1 MSLSI
6 RHWLVEH
13 KIGGLGAIAPDGNG
27 TVEQTLNNFTQ
38 LGYPNGQIA
47 GIAFRIAQEME
58 VKSLTPFDISS
69 IAEVL
74 ELPLVVGLPLIPLLS
89 RLTVGL
95 LRILSRKKPLRRN
108 EGTWLTFQVAYLNAL
123 QGILEQESQLRRPWL
138 NRAIVPATQDP
149 GEILADPQLVALI
162 KTLRPGRLTD
172 SQAEQALTLV
182 ADSLLVQQMN
192 NIAIAH
198 FVANGAEETEA
209 KLLTQRLSNGLPGH
223 LIAVIADNSLP
234 LAQLQK
240 FVRLGNLTSWR
251 DSSAEEQHSEDLEY
265 PPSTLP
271 LDLDREYYRAGLSIA
286 LSEPLFG
293 EPFSLKDLYIPLKGR
308 VFSEEVRDNGP
319 EGKGKADRLSSA
331 RALTTV
337 DLMEWAI
344 SQLNDRT
351 TIALIEADAG
361 YGKTSFCQ
369 ILANRVAAELYPNWM
384 PVIIRLR
391 DVTLGQT
398 LEQTLA
404 TAFPLARLTDTD
416 GWLSIN
422 SPPLL
427 LILDGLNEL
436 PPSPPT
442 DRHLFAF
449 IEQVMRFKSQK
460 GGATGIA
467 RYKILLTSRSGTLDT
482 LLTRDYRQNSTL
494 PLSNQLRRIAIAP
507 MAQDEFRQWFQ
518 NWAKLQSKSIAQN
531 YFTFL
536 KHGGIFQ
543 KQLQNKELSIL
554 ISRPIILYLLGILHR
569 DARVDESIFQS
580 SSTQAKFEIY
590 DRICRWLLGESA
602 PNSAPLAEL
611 IREGLAHASR
621 STEAIANLLENRHPQ
636 ELRHLMQVAALT
648 ILQTGHCSTP
658 LTSELLTLISSN
670 TLKYPLPALF
680 FRSREVKAKKQE
692 KGLEARARRLV
703 NSSALVP
710 SPQSL
715 VPTSLSPLTCIAE
728 FSHLSLGEYLGSQ
741 EITRLLKALTQQMPD
756 TYGEINFAILS
767 GVDFAEYIYKLLGYG
782 LLSHQIEELVIE
794 GLRRE
799 QNRNPD
805 VFSFRVLSKRLYQFY
820 RGWCQGR
827 WLDEGIVT
835 QAYNKFR
842 DLQNPLNALQID
854 ATVGINVFLLLC
866 AAVKEARVPFW
877 PCGNPDLPQEFDP
890 DQLLTF
896 IGRTSVLSPTTFW
909 QRVRHSFSHL
919 HLARAC
925 LNRVMLAEGN
935 LAQANLAAAELIGI
949 NLSHANLQGAN
960 FIWAKLNGAN
970 LAHADLYGA
979 NLEGA
984 DLSGADLRGANL
996 TGANLS
1002 NTCLFEAQLD
1012 KESHNFAIRSRALFS
1027 LAEFQIYKESL
1038 VLPTLTSSDDEAVLE
1053 EGPTIFIESAE
1064 GEAIAPEI
1072 QYTEGNDNY
1081 DGETAPAEDWHNH
1094 KPLVAEDEDLGGYG
1108 ETAMLTETIDEGM

>member
-6 RHWLVEH
+6 RHWLAEH
-13 KIGGLGAIAPDGNG
+13 KIDGLGAIAPGGNG
-27 TVEQTLNNFTQ
+27 TVEQTLNSFTQ

-47 GIAFRIAQEME
+47 GIAFRIAQDME

-69 IAEVL
+69 ITEVL
-74 ELPLVVGLPLIPLLS
+74 ELPLGAGLPLIPVIS
-89 RLTVGL
+89 QLTVGL

-138 NRAIVPATQDP
+138 NRAIVPATQDAE
-149 GEILADPQLVALI
+149 EILADPQLVALI

-182 ADSLLVQQMN
+182 AESFLVQQMN

-223 LIAVIADNSLP
+223 LLAVIAENSLP

-251 DSSAEEQHSEDLEY
+251 DTSAEEQHSEELEY

-308 VFSEEVRDNGP
+308 VFSEEVNDQVLEVKGQADN
-319 EGKGKADRLSSA
+319 LSPA

-344 SQLNDRT
+344 SQLNDQT
-351 TIALIEADAG
+351 TIALLEADAG
-361 YGKTSFCQ
+361 CGKTSFCQ
-369 ILANRVAAELYPNWM
+369 MLANRVAGEFYPNCI

-404 TAFPLARLTDTD
+404 TAFPLARFTDTD

-449 IEQVMRFKSQK
+449 IEQVMRFQSQK
-460 GGATGIA
+460 VAATGIA
-467 RYKILLTSRSGTLDT
+467 RCKILLTSRTGTLEA

-518 NWAKLQSKSIAQN
+518 NWAKLQSKSIAQS

-543 KQLQNKELSIL
+543 KQSQNKELSTVIH
-554 ISRPIILYLLGILHR
+554 RPLILYLLGILHR
-569 DARVDESIFQS
+569 DTRVDESIFQS
-580 SSTQAKFEIY
+580 SPTQAKFEIY

-602 PNSAPLAEL
+602 PNSGPLAEL

-621 STEAIANLLENRHPQ
+621 SAEAIANLLEGRHPQ

-648 ILQTGHCSTP
+648 ILQTGHCSTL
-658 LTSELLTLISSN
+658 LTSDILSLASSN

-680 FRSREVKAKKQE
+680 FSSRQVKAKRQE
-692 KGLEARARRLV
+692 KGLV

-710 SPQSL
+710 
-715 VPTSLSPLTCIAE
+715 TSLPPLTWIAE
-728 FSHLSLGEYLGSQ
+728 FSHVSLGEYLGSQ
-741 EITRLLKALTQQMPD
+741 EITRLLKALTQQVPD
-756 TYGEINFAILS
+756 KYGEINFAIKS

-782 LLSHQIEELVIE
+782 ILSHQIEELVIE

-805 VFSFRVLSKRLYQFY
+805 IFSFRVLSKRLYLFY

-835 QAYNKFR
+835 QAYHKFR

-866 AAVKEARVPFW
+866 AAVKEARIPFW
-877 PCGNPDLPQEFDP
+877 PCGNPDLPQDFDP

-919 HLARAC
+919 NLARAC
-925 LNRVMLAEGN
+925 LNRVMLASGN
-935 LAQANLAAAELIGI
+935 LAQANLSAAELIGI
-949 NLSHANLQGAN
+949 NLTNANLQGAN

-1012 KESHNFAIRSRALFS
+1012 RESHNFAIRSRALFS
-1027 LAEFQIYKESL
+1027 LAEFRTYKESL
-1038 VLPTLTSSDDEAVLE
+1038 VLPTLTSYPEDEALLE

-1072 QYTEGNDNY
+1072 QYTEGNDDY
-1081 DGETAPAEDWHNH
+1081 EGETAPAEDWQYH
-1094 KPLVAEDEDLGGYG
+1094 KPAVAEDNQDLSGYG
-1108 ETAMLTETIDEGM
+1108 ETAMLTETIDEGI

>member
-6 RHWLVEH
+6 RHWLAEH
-13 KIGGLGAIAPDGNG
+13 NISELGAISPRTNG
-27 TVEQTLNNFTQ
+27 TVSQTLNDFTQ
-38 LGYPNGQIA
+38 LGYPNPQIA
-47 GIAFRIAQEME
+47 GIAFRIVQDME
-58 VKSLTPFDISS
+58 VKSLTPFSISCVT
-69 IAEVL
+69 EVL
-74 ELPLVVGLPLIPLLS
+74 EVPLVAGLPLIPVIS
-89 RLTVGL
+89 QLTVGI
-95 LRILSRKKPLRRN
+95 LRIWSRKKPLRRN

-123 QGILEQESQLRRPWL
+123 QGILEQESQLRRPWI
-138 NRAIVPATQDP
+138 NRAIVPATQEAD
-149 GEILADPQLVALI
+149 EILSDPQLVALI

-182 ADSLLVQQMN
+182 ADSFLVQQMN
-192 NIAIAH
+192 NIAIAW

-209 KLLTQRLSNGLPGH
+209 KLLTQRLSNGLPGY
-223 LIAVIADNSLP
+223 LLAVIAENSLP

-251 DSSAEEQHSEDLEY
+251 DTSAEEQHSENLEF

-293 EPFSLKDLYIPLKGR
+293 EPFALKDLYIPLKGK
-308 VFSEEVRDNGP
+308 VLSEEVRD
-319 EGKGKADRLSSA
+319 KGLEVKGQADNSSPAKAQPP
-331 RALTTV
+331 V

-344 SQLNDRT
+344 SQLNDKT

-361 YGKTSFCQ
+361 CGKTSFCQ
-369 ILANRVAAELYPNWM
+369 MLANRVAGELYPNWM
-384 PVIIRLR
+384 PVLIRLR

-398 LEQTLA
+398 FEQTLA
-404 TAFPLARLTDTD
+404 TAFPLGRFTDTD

-436 PPSPPT
+436 PPSPPN

-449 IEQVMRFKSQK
+449 IEQVMRFQSQK
-460 GGATGIA
+460 VAAAGIA
-467 RYKILLTSRSGTLDT
+467 HYKILLTSRSGTLDA

-494 PLSNQLRRIAIAP
+494 PLSNQLRRIAIAQ

-518 NWAKLQSKSIAQN
+518 NWAKLQSKSIAQS

-543 KQLQNKELSIL
+543 KQSPNKELSTL
-554 ISRPIILYLLGILHR
+554 ICRPLILYLLGILHR

-580 SSTQAKFEIY
+580 NSTQAKFEIY
-590 DRICRWLLGESA
+590 DRICRWLLGESTPDA
-602 PNSAPLAEL
+602 GPLAEL

-621 STEAIANLLENRHPQ
+621 STEAIANLLEGRHPQ
-636 ELRHLMQVAALT
+636 ELRHLMQVTALT

-658 LTSELLTLISSN
+658 LTSYLQPLTSSN
-670 TLKYPLPALF
+670 IPKYPLPALF
-680 FRSREVKAKKQE
+680 FRSREVKGERQE
-692 KGLEARARRLV
+692 KGLEAREQGLV
-703 NSSALVP
+703 NSST
-710 SPQSL
+710 L
-715 VPTSLSPLTCIAE
+715 VPTSLSPLTCVTE
-728 FSHLSLGEYLGSQ
+728 FSHVSLGEYLGAE
-741 EITRLLKALTQQMPD
+741 EITRQIKVLTQQVAD
-756 TYGEINFAILS
+756 IYGEINFVIES
-767 GVDFAEYIYKLLGYG
+767 GIDVAEHIYTLLGYG
-782 LLSHQIEELVIE
+782 ILSHQIEELAIE
-794 GLRRE
+794 GLKRE
-799 QNRNPD
+799 QKRNPD
-805 VFSFRVLSKRLYQFY
+805 LFSFRVLSKRLYRFY
-820 RGWCQGR
+820 RSWCQGR
-827 WLDEGIVT
+827 WMDEGIVSQT
-835 QAYNKFR
+835 YKKLR

-866 AAVKEARVPFW
+866 AAVREARVPFW
-877 PCGNPDLPQEFDP
+877 PCGNPDLPQDFDP

-896 IGRTSVLSPTTFW
+896 IGRTSVLSPTAFW
-909 QRVRHSFSHL
+909 QRVRNSFSHL
-919 HLARAC
+919 NLARAC
-925 LNRVMLAEGN
+925 LNRVMLAEAN
-935 LAQANLAAAELIGI
+935 LAQANLSAAELIGI
-949 NLSHANLQGAN
+949 NLTNANLQGTN

-970 LAHADLYGA
+970 LSHADLYGA

-984 DLSGADLRGANL
+984 NLSGADLRGANL
-996 TGANLS
+996 TGANFT

-1012 KESHNFAIRSRALFS
+1012 KESNNFAIRSGALFS

-1038 VLPTLTSSDDEAVLE
+1038 VVPTLTSYPKDEALLE

-1064 GEAIAPEI
+1064 GEAIAPQI

-1081 DGETAPAEDWHNH
+1081 EGETAPAEDWQYR
-1094 KPLVAEDEDLGGYG
+1094 KPVVAQDEENLNNYG
-1108 ETAMLTETIDEGM
+1108 ETAMLTETIDENM